1 MRNWRH
7 TSRLTDRLA
16 MRLRSRLVVSLVL
29 LSLPAAPAHASN
41 FESRYTSIANEDC
54 VIAPSIDEEV
64 EEQLK
69 TCPGVTGISVVVSGL
84 GTSVQIALAWDGTKA
99 EEAPAVVEAWSAG
112 EKMEWRGP
120 VEAGVFNPQAAVVR
134 MLFPKDGTPDI
145 GHQVLAIIR
154 LQDDQACL
162 LGAVDIGA
170 NKDGYELA
178 RSWSDKAADF
188 ECDRDSPVAIGRE
201 TEWTR
206 RIIDAADK

>member
-1 MRNWRH
+1 MRNWWH
-7 TSRLTDRLA
+7 MSRFTDRRDV
-16 MRLRSRLVVSLVL
+16 RLRLPLALSLAL
-29 LSLPAAPAHASN
+29 LSLPAAPVHAST
-41 FESRYTSIANEDC
+41 FESRYTSLANSSC
-54 VIAPSIDEEV
+54 IIAPSIDEEMD
-64 EEQLK
+64 EQLK
-69 TCPGVTGISVVVSGL
+69 TCPGFKGILVVVSGL
-84 GTSVQIALAWDGTKA
+84 GTSVQIALAWDGA
-99 EEAPAVVEAWSAG
+99 RADEAPAVVEAWSAG

-134 MLFPKDGTPDI
+134 MLFPKDGTPDV

-154 LQDDQACL
+154 VEDDQACL

-178 RSWSDKAADF
+178 RSRSDKAAGF
-188 ECDRDSPVAIGRE
+188 ECDRDSPVVIGRE